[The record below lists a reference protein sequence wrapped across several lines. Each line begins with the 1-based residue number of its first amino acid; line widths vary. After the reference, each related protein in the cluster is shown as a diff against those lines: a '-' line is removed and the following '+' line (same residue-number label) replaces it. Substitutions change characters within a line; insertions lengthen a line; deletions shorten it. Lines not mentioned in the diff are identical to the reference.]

1 MLAVGTQRTIHQRN
15 KSSPALST
23 MLQPGGL
30 KAAAKRTAFGDVS
43 NMANIARPY
52 KDDLAISAKG
62 DLKLKE
68 NLPPTQPDK
77 KTTTFQKPAQR
88 PVSVSGLKA
97 LLQNGTTLPN
107 PLLVKQPLIE
117 IHQPSQPSQPV
128 APPVNTRK
136 IATKKSTAVFQDNAA
151 IQAEEVSKPQPLNA
165 PVAPVHRELLP
176 RQLSQPAEDAIEL
189 QQNLRR
195 THSKYLDAP
204 EVGIDTSAHSST
216 QPPSEEE
223 PAMRSDGV
231 YIDSHGQLQSYDYLE
246 PVNFSD
252 HHVEIADP
260 ASILPSSMHLEA
272 TYSRLDQLLS
282 TQPAQPL
289 AEPARKH
296 RLAPVS
302 EPEEYWE
309 EEDAADNYD
318 EEGYVTA
325 RSFRSR
331 GDNTTGGATTIL
343 FPKVTQKVKKEFALA
358 KELIEGS
365 KTAEELE
372 DEAWDTTMVAEYGDE
387 IFEYMRGLEV
397 RARCLSQ

>member
-1 MLAVGTQRTIHQRN
+1 
-15 KSSPALST
+15 
-23 MLQPGGL
+23 
-30 KAAAKRTAFGDVS
+30 
-43 NMANIARPY
+43 
-52 KDDLAISAKG
+52 
-62 DLKLKE
+62 
-68 NLPPTQPDK
+68 
-77 KTTTFQKPAQR
+77 
-88 PVSVSGLKA
+88 
-97 LLQNGTTLPN
+97 
-107 PLLVKQPLIE
+107 
-117 IHQPSQPSQPV
+117 
-128 APPVNTRK
+128 
-136 IATKKSTAVFQDNAA
+136 
-151 IQAEEVSKPQPLNA
+151 
-165 PVAPVHRELLP
+165 
-176 RQLSQPAEDAIEL
+176 
-189 QQNLRR
+189 
-195 THSKYLDAP
+195 
-204 EVGIDTSAHSST
+204 
-216 QPPSEEE
+216 
-223 PAMRSDGV
+223 MRSDGV